1 MVAKYPA
8 GRTRGDK
15 AGKTQAKTE
24 KWQRKTLAAE
34 GLYAYNDYMHTNIT
48 NETPSSLPV
57 HEVASNAYAE
67 VAINIPLNKTFHY
80 HVPLHLR
87 AGLALGMRVRIPFG
101 HKTTTGFCVGFTD
114 TPATEKTKD
123 IISVID
129 KTPLA
134 DSVMLKLTQWLSAH
148 YCCSWG
154 EAISAVIPPVV
165 RKGKKEKT
173 GVFVGCGNGLLAL
186 DDKTL
191 QCMKARA
198 PRQARA
204 LEAIM
209 EHTGWEKT
217 EQQQKDNGNAPPPNA
232 FKETKDVARTEEM
245 SAQELVRISGCAMP
259 GLRVLEKK
267 GFIVMHERLL
277 QAVDSVVDAQG
288 LQRHLTFTPEQQNA
302 YSVISR
308 KLATPTPG
316 VVLLHGVTSSGK
328 TEIYLQTIAKVIGQ
342 GRKAIFL
349 VPEISLTS
357 QTIQRIKAR
366 FHNVAVLHSHLLGAV
381 HYSQWND
388 IKENKIDIVIGARSS
403 IFAPLANVGLV
414 IIDEEHE
421 NTYKQDQSPRYHA
434 RDVAIM
440 RSTYENA
447 LVILGSATPS
457 LESYHQAALG
467 NYEKIVLS
475 RRVGNWQLPPVEI
488 VDMAEEARKRRNYH
502 IISQRLEHYM
512 NQVLARR
519 EQVILF
525 LNRRGFA
532 PYLHCK
538 RCGFVL
544 KCSRC
549 DIPMT
554 YHKNLNTSLCHYCHQ
569 ESPPLES
576 CPDCMTGHINY
587 RGFGTEKIEEE
598 LAIKFP
604 NYKTIRMDS
613 DSMRGRDAHEK
624 ALTAFER
631 GEYQIL
637 LGTQM
642 IAKGLDFPNVTIV
655 GVISADTMLNLP
667 DFRASERTFQLISQ
681 VSGRTGRGPKGGRVV
696 VQSYNPR
703 HYSITYAAN
712 HDYDGFARKE
722 LEYRKQLRYPPFGRL
737 ARIIMRCEHEEKVK
751 LKATAVAE
759 KLKEMTRPEKNYF
772 EILGPAP
779 APVAKIDNMFRW
791 HILLKSQDSACI
803 RQAIQHA
810 ADVLRPSQGVQAV
823 VDIDAYAML

>member
-1 MVAKYPA
+1 M
-8 GRTRGDK
+8 
-15 AGKTQAKTE
+15 Q
-24 KWQRKTLAAE
+24 L
-34 GLYAYNDYMHTNIT
+34 
-48 NETPSSLPV
+48 
-57 HEVASNAYAE
+57 
-67 VAINIPLNKTFHY
+67 
-80 HVPLHLR
+80 
-87 AGLALGMRVRIPFG
+87 
-101 HKTTTGFCVGFTD
+101 
-114 TPATEKTKD
+114 
-123 IISVID
+123 
-129 KTPLA
+129 
-134 DSVMLKLTQWLSAH
+134 
-148 YCCSWG
+148 
-154 EAISAVIPPVV
+154 
-165 RKGKKEKT
+165 
-173 GVFVGCGNGLLAL
+173 
-186 DDKTL
+186 
-191 QCMKARA
+191 
-198 PRQARA
+198 
-204 LEAIM
+204 
-209 EHTGWEKT
+209 
-217 EQQQKDNGNAPPPNA
+217 
-232 FKETKDVARTEEM
+232 
-245 SAQELVRISGCAMP
+245 
-259 GLRVLEKK
+259 
-267 GFIVMHERLL
+267 
-277 QAVDSVVDAQG
+277 
-288 LQRHLTFTPEQQNA
+288 HLTFTPEQQNA
-302 YSVISR
+302 FDVITG
-308 KLATPTPG
+308 KLALPTPG

-328 TEIYLQTIAKVIGQ
+328 TEIYLQTIAKVIEQ

-381 HYSQWND
+381 HYAQWSD

-403 IFAPLANVGLV
+403 IFAPLANVGLI

-440 RSTYENA
+440 RASYENA
-447 LVILGSATPS
+447 LVILGTATPS
-457 LESYHQAALG
+457 LESYHQAILG

-475 RRVGNWQLPPVEI
+475 RRVGNWQLPPVDI

-502 IISQRLEHYM
+502 IISQRLEYYM
-512 NQVLARR
+512 KQVLARR

-532 PYLHCK
+532 PYIHCK

-554 YHKNLNTSLCHYCHQ
+554 YHKNLNTVLCHYCHK
-569 ESPPLES
+569 ESPHLES
-576 CPDCMTGHINY
+576 CPDCLAANINY

-667 DFRASERTFQLISQ
+667 DFRASERTYQLISQ
-681 VSGRTGRGPKGGRVV
+681 VAGRTGRGPKGGRVV
-696 VQSYNPR
+696 VQSFNPR
-703 HYSITYAAN
+703 HYSITYTAN

-722 LEYRKQLRYPPFGRL
+722 LEYRKQLHYPPFGKL
-737 ARIIMRCEHEEKVK
+737 ARIIMRCTQEEKVK
-751 LKATAVAE
+751 QKATVIADKLREMAKAE
-759 KLKEMTRPEKNYF
+759 NSFF

-779 APVAKIDNMFRW
+779 APVIKIDNLFRW
-791 HILLKSQDSACI
+791 HILLKAQDSACI
-803 RQAIQHA
+803 RRAIQHA
-810 ADVLRPSQGVQAV
+810 ADVLKPSQGVQAI